1 MDSGERSD
9 PERSELVDVYWRYYR
24 ASNGSRQERL
34 AADRYRWAYETVS
47 EIVEIGQPDAV
58 EILVE
63 LSEAESDDFVA
74 LSNLGAGPI
83 EQLLCHHADEFIDQI
98 DSAARQSSSFRMALR
113 CAWYDASLPTEIV
126 HRVRRFGE
134 PY

>member
-1 MDSGERSD
+1 M
-9 PERSELVDVYWRYYR
+9 
-24 ASNGSRQERL
+24 
-34 AADRYRWAYETVS
+34 AADRYRWAYERVL
-47 EIVEIGQPDAV
+47 EVVDIGRSDAV

-63 LSEAESDDFVA
+63 LAEVEGDDFVA

>member
-1 MDSGERSD
+1 MVGGERGD
-9 PERSELVDVYWRYYR
+9 PERSELVDDYWCYYR
-24 ASNGSRQERL
+24 AINGSRQERL